1 VGPIGKRRAKNGRR
15 PGMEMLGLRYAA
27 EVLGAVQV
35 KGRDEPI
42 EIYRLA

>member
-1 VGPIGKRRAKNGRR
+1 VLREAGEGDHGAKS
-15 PGMEMLGLRYAA
+15 LGL
-27 EVLGAVQV
+27 VQV